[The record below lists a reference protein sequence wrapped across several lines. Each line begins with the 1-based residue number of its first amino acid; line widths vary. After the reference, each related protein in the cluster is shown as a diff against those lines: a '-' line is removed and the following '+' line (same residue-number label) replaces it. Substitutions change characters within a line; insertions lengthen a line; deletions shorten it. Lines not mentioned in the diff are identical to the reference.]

1 AASTVCFTVTEFVG
15 KQVTDM
21 TGASTTAG
29 ATGSLYAMVE
39 ESTGYELWRI
49 DIGPGSC
56 PSTYTATPP
65 ISNTGVTDIWGIAY
79 DPDGKFSGGKPVVY
93 AVALHGGMYEID
105 TVSGTAYSI
114 GCAGDCGVDT
124 FNSLAMDTDGT
135 MFTGNNILVN
145 VDARTHPANFTSIG
159 SIGAGEYLS
168 ALAMVKLTGELTP
181 LAS

>member
-1 AASTVCFTVTEFVG
+1 SSAYNPQMAADTSGRLWVIDGADLIQVDMNNPAASTVCFTVTEFVG

-29 ATGSLYAMVE
+29 ATGSLYAMGE

-114 GCAGDCGVDT
+114 GCAGDCG
-124 FNSLAMDTDGT
+124 
-135 MFTGNNILVN
+135 
-145 VDARTHPANFTSIG
+145 
-159 SIGAGEYLS
+159 
-168 ALAMVKLTGELTP
+168 
-181 LAS
+181 